1 MNEVAVQPKKDNSIK
16 ALLARDD
23 VKARF
28 AEMLGK
34 KANAFL
40 TSVMTAVQQNQN
52 LAKADP
58 TSIMF
63 AAATAASLDLPVTPS
78 LGYAY
83 LVPYNT
89 KQNDGSFIQMCQ
101 FQIGYKGLIQ
111 LCQRTS
117 MFKRI
122 NAVEVYEGQIVDE
135 NPLTGNTYNWAAK
148 TSNKVVGYVAMF
160 ELTNG
165 YSHELYMTRE
175 QVQAHAGRY
184 SKTHKNKYG
193 VWQTNELEMS
203 IKTVLKLLLGRYA
216 PMSVDYIQ
224 RAITNDQAI
233 IKDWDGGE
241 IEYVDN
247 TPAEID
253 PTLQLETLQA
263 MFDEKSELI
272 SEEDKPFIEAIIA
285 NQEEASYA
293 KAIKVLSAL

>member
-1 MNEVAVQPKKDNSIK
+1 MNETATQKENSIK
-16 ALLARDD
+16 TLLSRDD
-23 VKARF
+23 VKKRF
-28 AEMLGK
+28 GEMLGQ

-89 KQNDGSFIQMCQ
+89 KQKDGSYIQMCQ

-122 NAVEVYEGQIVDE
+122 NAVEVYEGQIENE
-135 NPLTGNTYNWAAK
+135 NPLTGNTYNWNGK
-148 TSNKVVGYVAMF
+148 SSEKVIGYVAMF

-165 YSHELYMTRE
+165 YKHELYMTRK
-175 QVQAHAGRY
+175 QIQDHAGRY
-184 SKTHKNKYG
+184 SKTHKNKFG

-203 IKTVLKLLLGRYA
+203 VKTVLKLLLGRYA

-233 IKDWDGGE
+233 VKDWDGAE
-241 IEYVDN
+241 LEYVDN
-247 TPAEID
+247 SGPITNEQKLEELKTLFAEKGSSDDLEDADKEGIARVID
-253 PTLQLETLQA
+253 NKESA
-263 MFDEKSELI
+263 HYS
-272 SEEDKPFIEAIIA
+272 
-285 NQEEASYA
+285 
-293 KAIKVLSAL
+293 KAINQLKAL